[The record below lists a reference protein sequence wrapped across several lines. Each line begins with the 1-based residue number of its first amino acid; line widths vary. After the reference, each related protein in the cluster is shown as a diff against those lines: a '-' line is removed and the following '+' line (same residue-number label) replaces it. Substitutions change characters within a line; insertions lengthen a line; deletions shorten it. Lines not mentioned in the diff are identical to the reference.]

1 MNRLILGLGVN
12 FGKALVDEGLEAEKA
27 TEATSKIMAKLSVPL
42 VIAAMP
48 IQDAIE
54 LAIFMVETTI
64 KFVRFNLRSETVGG
78 PIEVAAIT
86 KHEGFKWVRRKLFY
100 SGELNP

>member
-1 MNRLILGLGVN
+1 ME
-12 FGKALVDEGLEAEKA
+12 EGLPPDQAQDA
-27 TEATSKIMAKLSVPL
+27 VAKLISKLHIPL
-42 VIAAMP
+42 VLAAMP

-64 KFVRFNLRSETVGG
+64 KFVRFNLRAETVGG

-86 KHEGFKWVRRKLFY
+86 KHEGFKWVRRKRFY
-100 SGELNP
+100 SKELNP